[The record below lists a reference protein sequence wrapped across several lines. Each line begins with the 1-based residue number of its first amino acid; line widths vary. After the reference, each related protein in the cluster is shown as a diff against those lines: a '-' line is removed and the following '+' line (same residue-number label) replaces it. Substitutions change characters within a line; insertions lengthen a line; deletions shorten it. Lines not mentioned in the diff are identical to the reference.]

1 MTKDM
6 TQGSPLK
13 LILAFAVPLMLG
25 SLFQQFYN
33 LADTIIVGRFVGV
46 EALVGSVGGLN
57 YLVLGFVNGIACG
70 FSIPISWTFGAK
82 DYSEMRRYTAN
93 TVWLS
98 LFFAAVLTVVTV
110 ALTRAVLVWTNTP
123 DNIIDIADIYIR
135 TIFWGIPF
143 TLLYNVTSALMRAL
157 GDSKRP
163 LYFLLV
169 ASVLNIGLDLLGQA
183 RNFLSYAAELN
194 GCGDEDTLAF
204 GRDERQYSNLLLV
217 EQPNGNFADTI
228 ARQFFID
235 VWHVALYSRLV
246 NSRDAQLA
254 AIAAKGLKEVRYHQ
268 RFSRGWLERLGN
280 GTELSNRKMQQAVDN
295 LWRFTGELFLAD
307 EVELSLV
314 EQGIAVDPRELQAEW
329 QSAVHTALLDS
340 GLQIPQEAA
349 FRSGGK
355 QGLHSEHLGPL
366 LAEMQYLQRS
376 HPGLQW

>member
-1 MTKDM
+1 MNIPNPVATYA
-6 TQGSPLK
+6 LR
-13 LILAFAVPLMLG
+13 LG
-25 SLFQQFYN
+25 DN
-33 LADTIIVGRFVGV
+33 G
-46 EALVGSVGGLN
+46 
-57 YLVLGFVNGIACG
+57 LVLAQRLGAWCG
-70 FSIPISWTFGAK
+70 HAPELEI
-82 DYSEMRRYTAN
+82 D
-93 TVWLS
+93 L
-98 LFFAAVLTVVTV
+98 
-110 ALTRAVLVWTNTP
+110 ALA
-123 DNIIDIADIYIR
+123 
-135 TIFWGIPF
+135 
-143 TLLYNVTSALMRAL
+143 
-157 GDSKRP
+157 
-163 LYFLLV
+163 
-169 ASVLNIGLDLLGQA
+169 NIGLDLRGQA

-254 AIAAKGLKEVRYHQ
+254 AIAAKGLKEVRYHL